1 MLRRIFNRATD
12 GTKVGA
18 KEAERLYASVLP
30 PLVLLMESM
39 DTFLVYGKQ
48 VLRQRLGIAETSP
61 QPPHAPPTRFGVE
74 TALR

>member
-1 MLRRIFNRATD
+1 MLAN
-12 GTKVGA
+12 V
-18 KEAERLYASVLP
+18 
-30 PLVLLMESM
+30 VLLMESM

-61 QPPHAPPTRFGVE
+61 QRPHAPPTRFGVE